1 MQKNGEKNFYFLFPQ
16 SSSIVSLKLITLS
29 LSLSLSRTNA
39 FEQNVQRLS
48 HKDTLFHRN
57 SKGHC
62 LYLSLSLS
70 LTDTQK
76 MATLCDQTHLIS
88 LTLTLTLLLLFPFYF
103 LAAAASSSTLSAK
116 QLQSSKARKPILLIP
131 WACVWDDGGAVAA
144 AAADAVAA
152 LKDGND
158 RSLSLSI
165 GSPANFPM
173 TNEVDVE
180 LVFLC
185 FLPSANTAN
194 AFVIL
199 STSTVQTLATFTTS
213 TPPPPFGAN
222 FIFLVGARSSQS
234 VSEWVGPTDVDC
246 TTPPKPKPDTFFDLG
261 SARSFSAQVS
271 RTQLWVGRPLLKK
284 PGRSSWTSLSISLPH
299 LFAFSNIPMDE

>member
-1 MQKNGEKNFYFLFPQ
+1 MQKNGEKNFYFLFPL
-16 SSSIVSLKLITLS
+16 SSSIVSLKLIT
-29 LSLSLSRTNA
+29 LSLSRTNA

-62 LYLSLSLS
+62 LYLSLS

-103 LAAAASSSTLSAK
+103 LAAAASSSTSTLSAK

-158 RSLSLSI
+158 RSLSLSLS
-165 GSPANFPM
+165 GHLQTFPWP
-173 TNEVDVE
+173 TR
-180 LVFLC
+180 
-185 FLPSANTAN
+185 
-194 AFVIL
+194 
-199 STSTVQTLATFTTS
+199 ST
-213 TPPPPFGAN
+213 
-222 FIFLVGARSSQS
+222 
-234 VSEWVGPTDVDC
+234 
-246 TTPPKPKPDTFFDLG
+246 
-261 SARSFSAQVS
+261 
-271 RTQLWVGRPLLKK
+271 
-284 PGRSSWTSLSISLPH
+284 
-299 LFAFSNIPMDE
+299 

>member
-1 MQKNGEKNFYFLFPQ
+1 
-16 SSSIVSLKLITLS
+16 
-29 LSLSLSRTNA
+29 
-39 FEQNVQRLS
+39 
-48 HKDTLFHRN
+48 
-57 SKGHC
+57 
-62 LYLSLSLS
+62 
-70 LTDTQK
+70 

-103 LAAAASSSTLSAK
+103 LAAAASSSTSTLSAK